1 MGIKSLLGKK
11 IKELRL
17 LKGFTQEELSE
28 KINISQRALSGI
40 ETGLNF
46 LTAETLDNIV
56 KVLNIQYEDLFYVEH
71 LKPDEVLISELI
83 EKIQRLKNNPQKLQ
97 EVYKV
102 VNAILNV

>member
-28 KINISQRALSGI
+28 RINISQRALSGI

-71 LKPDEVLISELI
+71 LKSDEVLISELI

>member
-28 KINISQRALSGI
+28 RINISQRALSGI

-56 KVLNIQYEDLFYVEH
+56 RVLNIQYEDLFYVEH
-71 LKPDEVLISELI
+71 LKSDDILISELI